1 MSHPDTA
8 NWNLPPPLG
17 FLGLRDHVPLT
28 VYEELLPHWRQAG
41 ATYFVTF
48 RLNDSLPQSKLHE
61 LRQFKAEWER
71 RHPPPRSS
79 TLRDEVA
86 REMFRRIEGW
96 LDQGHGSCILWDSKL
111 AERVVQALHTHD
123 GKDYELGCYVVMAN
137 HVHAIVRPLV
147 PSENDVEDI
156 LKIWKGRSAYEI
168 NRQRGAN
175 GTLWQRESSDRI
187 ICGVSSSIL
196 AGTPGMRGPLPQHA
210 PSGFAPAGSN
220 AAGVSPRTSRSV
232 GFSPRLPTFV
242 G

>member
-175 GTLWQRESSDRI
+175 GTLWQRESYDRI
-187 ICGVSSSIL
+187 IRDEEHLWRVIQYIGRNPRNAGATPATCPLWIRPSWVQCGWRFTENV
-196 AGTPGMRGPLPQHA
+196 P
-210 PSGFAPAGSN
+210 
-220 AAGVSPRTSRSV
+220 
-232 GFSPRLPTFV
+232 
-242 G
+242 